1 MTQTAHPSS
10 SLWLIKLAT
19 SFDFCDRDEKQ
30 MVYRA
35 LISAWKW
42 GMDN

>member
-1 MTQTAHPSS
+1 MTHTVHSSS
-10 SLWLIKLAT
+10 SLWLVKLAA

-30 MVYRA
+30 MVYRV

-42 GMDN
+42 GRDS